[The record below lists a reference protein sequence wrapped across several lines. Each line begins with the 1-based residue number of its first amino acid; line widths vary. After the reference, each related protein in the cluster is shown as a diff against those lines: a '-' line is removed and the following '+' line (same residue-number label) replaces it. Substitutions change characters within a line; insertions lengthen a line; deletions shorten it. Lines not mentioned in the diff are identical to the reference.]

1 MFVFVYCF
9 LQSDLTRGQTGLNSF
24 YKMQIIHS
32 SDSSYTLFRKWGR
45 VGQDGSTTELEYLSY
60 FFSFF
65 PIFYAVSLLSPHLSL
80 SQSPLSLSTLLMLIL
95 DPLSDITVRKMQWMN
110 SSECM
115 YSQMGR
121 EEQAER

>member
-24 YKMQIIHS
+24 YKMQIIQNS

-60 FFSFF
+60 SFF
-65 PIFYAVSLLSPHLSL
+65 LFPLFIQFRFSPHLFL
-80 SQSPLSLSTLLMLIL
+80 PILSLPLYLTHG
-95 DPLSDITVRKMQWMN
+95 DP
-110 SSECM
+110 
-115 YSQMGR
+115 
-121 EEQAER
+121 